1 MSEKEIRQLISLL
14 DENENIGEIEISTG
28 PFGMRKLRV
37 SRRGSA
43 DSTTQI
49 PTTFAP
55 VAAPAASGAAL
66 QPADLN
72 EDSGLHTIK
81 APMVGTFFRASN
93 PESDPFVS
101 EGTKITPGSALCII
115 EAMKLMN
122 EIEADVAGTVREIL
136 VENGQAVEYGQ
147 PLFKV
152 EKL

>member
-1 MSEKEIRQLISLL
+1 MREQEIRQLINLL
-14 DENENIGEIEISTG
+14 EENESIGEIEMSTG

-43 DSTTQI
+43 DSAAQNSTA
-49 PTTFAP
+49 FAP
-55 VAAPAASGAAL
+55 VPAGAGA
-66 QPADLN
+66 QPVEVQ
-72 EDSGLHTIK
+72 EDGGLHTIK
-81 APMVGTFFRASN
+81 APMVGTFFRAPN

-101 EGTKITPGSALCII
+101 EGAKITPGSALCII

-122 EIEADVAGTVREIL
+122 EIEADVAGTIREIL